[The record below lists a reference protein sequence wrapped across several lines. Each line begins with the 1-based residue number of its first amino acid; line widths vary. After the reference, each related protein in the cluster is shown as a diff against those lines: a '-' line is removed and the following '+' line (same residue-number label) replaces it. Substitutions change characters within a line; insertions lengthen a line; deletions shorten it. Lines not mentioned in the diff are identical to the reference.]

1 MILGLKGCP
10 FCKAGP
16 ETITVEKKYASNTG
30 KYVGQQLICHKCKA
44 TSPMER
50 NLLTA
55 VVIWNDAY
63 DRIGK
68 GYRYVQ
74 KESD

>member
-1 MILGLKGCP
+1 
-10 FCKAGP
+10 
-16 ETITVEKKYASNTG
+16 
-30 KYVGQQLICHKCKA
+30 
-44 TSPMER
+44 MER